1 MGLNISKSKEVPL
14 RRSWG
19 ERLDTAARYLFR
31 SVELGEKSVALGER
45 NIEIG
50 EKMLEM
56 QKQTL
61 EKQDQMLKKQDQTIK
76 AIEKL
81 DMNMNQKFDS
91 LDDKY
96 GEISKN
102 LVRAVE
108 GIEKLLERSERDR
121 ANFEKSVNRLAD
133 ATLKLAE
140 KSAE

>member
-1 MGLNISKSKEVPL
+1 ME
-14 RRSWG
+14 

-96 GEISKN
+96 

-108 GIEKLLERSERDR
+108 GIEKLLERSERDGQIL
-121 ANFEKSVNRLAD
+121 KNR
-133 ATLKLAE
+133 
-140 KSAE
+140 

>member
-19 ERLDTAARYLFR
+19 KRLDTAARYLFR

-56 QKQTL
+56 QKRTL

-81 DMNMNQKFDS
+81 DMNMNQKNLIHWMTNMESIQKPCKS
-91 LDDKY
+91 L
-96 GEISKN
+96 
-102 LVRAVE
+102 
-108 GIEKLLERSERDR
+108 
-121 ANFEKSVNRLAD
+121 
-133 ATLKLAE
+133 
-140 KSAE
+140 